1 MARYY
6 FLPEIRV
13 RASGPTKSLE
23 FVRSKSFSTGHRDH
37 HRHHIHH
44 RHRHNFDRPHLDHFH
59 TFANVTYD
67 EWNSIQREN
76 WDLKVDLKNVKEEVR
91 SLYVAKQQLTEEI
104 HHLRTHVSYEREDGS
119 GKFYSGRRFSYHHEH
134 GGDRFRRRMAA
145 MRTELGKRDETINR
159 LRTDNESLG
168 ARIVELQRTADERGA
183 EADHWRTRMRDT
195 LDFAKRFENAYDQT
209 LEELQTKEQLLAT
222 MQSTI
227 DKKEELLAAYRRRV
241 RHLEERLEPHS
252 RVC

>member
-13 RASGPTKSLE
+13 RASGSTKSLE
-23 FVRSKSFSTGHRDH
+23 FVRSKSFSAGHRDH

-44 RHRHNFDRPHLDHFH
+44 RHRHNFERPQLDHYH
-59 TFANVTYD
+59 TFTNVTYD

-91 SLYVAKQQLTEEI
+91 NLYAAKQQLTDEI
-104 HHLRTHVSYEREDGS
+104 HHLRSNFTYDTEG
-119 GKFYSGRRFSYHHEH
+119 GKICSRRRFSYHHEH
-134 GGDRFRRRMAA
+134 GADRFRRRLAA
-145 MRTELGKRDETINR
+145 MRTELGKRDETITR
-159 LRTDNESLG
+159 LRTDNEALG

-183 EADHWRTRMRDT
+183 EADHWRGRMRDT
-195 LDFAKRFENAYDQT
+195 LDFAKRFESAYDTT
-209 LEELQTKEQLLAT
+209 LEELQQKEQLLET

-227 DKKEELLAAYRRRV
+227 DKNEELLAAYRRRV
-241 RHLEERLEPHS
+241 RHLEERLDPHT